1 MPSILNGASSWLKR
15 FVYFFFKC
23 EIFRLV
29 WSIFKFQKYDTTVK
43 FVYLEKMSKIAI
55 YNDISQSYD
64 SAREAAEACILKS
77 LMESVTGRC
86 I

>member
-1 MPSILNGASSWLKR
+1 MAKS

-55 YNDISQSYD
+55 YNISQSYD

-77 LMESVTGRC
+77 LTESVTRRC

>member
-1 MPSILNGASSWLKR
+1 MAKS

-64 SAREAAEACILKS
+64 FAREAAEACILKS

>member
-15 FVYFFFKC
+15 FVYFFLKC

-64 SAREAAEACILKS
+64 LPEKLLKH
-77 LMESVTGRC
+77 VF
-86 I
+86 